1 MRLRAQSLLIGM
13 VALLGCYHATI
24 DTGVAPSSRVIEKK
38 WASGWIFGLVPPSPT
53 ATAAQCPSGV
63 ARVETKLSFLNQVVS
78 FLTLSIYTPMAI
90 RVTCAEGVV
99 TPAAAM
105 LGPDSAAT
113 SAAAASVMDGA
124 DRSAAPA
131 RPAAVQITE

>member
-24 DTGVAPSSRVIEKK
+24 DTGVAPSNRVIEKK

-90 RVTCAEGVV
+90 RVTCAEGVD

-105 LGPDSAAT
+105 LGPDSA
-113 SAAAASVMDGA
+113 SSGA
-124 DRSAAPA
+124 GPAGLMNEVDRSAAPVV
-131 RPAAVQITE
+131 PVAVQITE

>member
-1 MRLRAQSLLIGM
+1 M

-24 DTGVAPSSRVIEKK
+24 DTGVAPSNRVIEKK
-38 WASGWIFGLVPPSPT
+38 WASGWIFGLVPPST
-53 ATAAQCPSGV
+53 VATAAQCPTGV
-63 ARVETKLSFLNQVVS
+63 AKVETKLSFLNQLVS
-78 FLTLSIYTPMAI
+78 ALTLSIYTPMAI

-113 SAAAASVMDGA
+113 SAASGSVMDGA
-124 DRSAAPA
+124 DRSAAPDE
-131 RPAAVQITE
+131 PVAVQITE